1 MELYLFA
8 RLHAHRGCQA
18 ALRQAIH
25 DVRGPTRQE
34 LGCLEYNAFQSVRD
48 KDEFYIHSRWRDKAA
63 FEQHVAPPHPVT
75 FATSVEALIDH
86 PLAVSLTERLG

>member
-48 KDEFYIHSRWRDKAA
+48 KDEFYIHSRWRDQAA
-63 FEQHVAPPHPVT
+63 FEQHVALPHTVT
-75 FATSVEALIDH
+75 FAASVEALIDH